1 MTKAGGTAGE
11 VVKWFLLVGAAAA
24 FIADVINVVPKSDTM
39 GGHIYS
45 IFFLF
50 WIAISAIADFGTSF
64 GNACIENYW
73 SGFMNHHLFHGF
85 MVAWWALI
93 RLDYTHP
100 PGSSTPWRTWVS
112 FIAFLI
118 TMLCAIVVIIIGGL
132 AMCGV
137 V

>member
-1 MTKAGGTAGE
+1 MTKASGVAGE

-24 FIADVINVVPKSDTM
+24 FIADVIEVFPGTDTM

-45 IFFLF
+45 LFFLL
-50 WIAISAIADFGTSF
+50 WIALSAIADFGTSF
-64 GNACIENYW
+64 GDNFIENYW
-73 SGFMNHHLFHGF
+73 SGFMKHHLFHGF

-93 RLDYTHP
+93 RLHYTQP
-100 PGSSTPWRTWVS
+100 PGSGVRWGLWVS
-112 FIAFLI
+112 FIAFII
-118 TMLCAIVVIIIGGL
+118 TMICAIIVIIIGGL